1 MVDASPSR
9 SGDSAENNETESSRK
24 KKKRQ
29 QEPTESNRPVSVHES
44 SFSENTRET
53 KSNNHRTEQS
63 PNKDR
68 SDLMANTNH
77 KEVYYMEDILKE
89 ENGSTSPDIEPA
101 DLDDEHE
108 SDHDDVRFSP
118 EKEQALQTL
127 DEVIQAAE
135 ESMSKLNETHKPS
148 WKH

>member
-1 MVDASPSR
+1 MVDANLSR
-9 SGDSAENNETESSRK
+9 SGDSIENESSRK

-29 QEPTESNRPVSVHES
+29 QEPSDSNRPVSVHES
-44 SFSENTRET
+44 SFSENTKET
-53 KSNNHRTEQS
+53 RSNNHRNEQS
-63 PNKDR
+63 PIDR
-68 SDLMANTNH
+68 GDLMSNTNH

-101 DLDDEHE
+101 DLDDDRE

-135 ESMSKLNETHKPS
+135 ESMSKLNKTKPFIII
-148 WKH
+148 KFF

>member
-9 SGDSAENNETESSRK
+9 SGDSIENNETESSRK

-44 SFSENTRET
+44 SFSENTKET
-53 KSNNHRTEQS
+53 KINNHRTEQS
-63 PNKDR
+63 PIDR
-68 SDLMANTNH
+68 NNLMANTNH

-135 ESMSKLNETHKPS
+135 ESMSKLD
-148 WKH
+148 